1 MGPGSHSLRGDSQA
15 FSLCCEGDRWSLPP
29 VTPQEP
35 RLPLG
40 LGQEPGWWPV
50 SHPGFVLCCAGV
62 VSTVVT
68 TTADKETA
76 EENRASS
83 LQGGHARSHLTPEPV
98 LLYGSAH
105 TPARSCRW
113 SSQGATLLCGLL
125 PPFFCVGLSLGYPP
139 SPAHLFLSH
148 PPLMNSH
155 VCQHPAVSL

>member
-29 VTPQEP
+29 FTPQEP

-68 TTADKETA
+68 TTADKGKQQRKTERQA
-76 EENRASS
+76 FRGDMLA
-83 LQGGHARSHLTPEPV
+83 LI
-98 LLYGSAH
+98 
-105 TPARSCRW
+105 
-113 SSQGATLLCGLL
+113 
-125 PPFFCVGLSLGYPP
+125 
-139 SPAHLFLSH
+139 
-148 PPLMNSH
+148 
-155 VCQHPAVSL
+155 